1 MKVVYHLLFFFFSF
15 LRWSFLSSGL
25 PSSFRPFEGTRTE
38 IDNLTEPRPSPP
50 SVVEPDVRCEPYY
63 DLADTIHLSGAL
75 RARSG
80 PIAWTGGLALVIRTC
95 CSDLPA
101 RSGTGGYPGWSAT
114 SGTWIV
120 RVVLSLISYLQ
131 SAVTVDFRF

>member
-1 MKVVYHLLFFFFSF
+1 MKVVYHLFLFFSF

-95 CSDLPA
+95 GSDLPA
-101 RSGTGGYPGWSAT
+101 RSGTGGFPDG
-114 SGTWIV
+114 V
-120 RVVLSLISYLQ
+120 PRVGLESCGLCKVLFRIYNQLCL
-131 SAVTVDFRF
+131 DFGF